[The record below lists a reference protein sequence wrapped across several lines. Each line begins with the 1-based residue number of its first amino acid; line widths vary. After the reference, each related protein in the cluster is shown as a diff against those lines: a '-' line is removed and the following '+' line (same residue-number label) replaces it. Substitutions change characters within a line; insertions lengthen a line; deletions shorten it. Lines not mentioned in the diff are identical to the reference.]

1 MRHFAIRCH
10 ILLTAL
16 KRLVCNG
23 FTYFLTFTLCIP
35 TPVLH
40 TPGVTLRL
48 TAKLRLSDGT
58 PLLLLLRTQ
67 GGVPSLRTLFM
78 FLILIE
84 LYPSTLFC
92 QVVFSYHWNTVFAI
106 LSHFFYFRNVQ
117 HMKLIKWLKIDSDT
131 LQSGT
136 QFRPHLVTYRM
147 CYTQTVDFSMHSR
160 ENGSL
165 CNTHFAQNSQCVTI
179 KTPFKFAASRES
191 VDLAC
196 NALFPNN
203 IPRCYLCKKTS
214 IPNAR
219 SGILQQHFPLWHYS
233 QQKRVSRVNV
243 AVFRPPLTLFSLWL

>member
-1 MRHFAIRCH
+1 M
-10 ILLTAL
+10 
-16 KRLVCNG
+16 
-23 FTYFLTFTLCIP
+23 
-35 TPVLH
+35 LH

-78 FLILIE
+78 FWILIA
-84 LYPSTLFC
+84 LYPSVLFC
-92 QVVFSYHWNTVFAI
+92 QVVFLYHWNTVFAI
-106 LSHFFYFRNVQ
+106 LSHFFNFRNVH

-165 CNTHFAQNSQCVTI
+165 CNTHFAQNSLCVTI
-179 KTPFKFAASRES
+179 KTPFKFAACRES

-196 NALFPNN
+196 NALFLPITSLDVIGVKRPVFQMLDRECCNN
-203 IPRCYLCKKTS
+203 IFPADIIANKKEYQ
-214 IPNAR
+214 
-219 SGILQQHFPLWHYS
+219 G
-233 QQKRVSRVNV
+233 
-243 AVFRPPLTLFSLWL
+243 

>member
-1 MRHFAIRCH
+1 MWHFAIRCH
-10 ILLTAL
+10 ILLTAV

-40 TPGVTLRL
+40 TSGVTLRL
-48 TAKLRLSDGT
+48 TAKLHLSDGT

-78 FLILIE
+78 FWILIA
-84 LYPSTLFC
+84 LYPSVLFC
-92 QVVFSYHWNTVFAI
+92 QVVFLYPWNAVFAI
-106 LSHFFYFRNVQ
+106 LSHFFNFRNVQ

-165 CNTHFAQNSQCVTI
+165 CNTHFAQNSLCVTI
-179 KTPFKFAASRES
+179 KTPFKFAACRES

-196 NALFPNN
+196 NALFLQITSLDVICVKRPVFQMLDRKYYNN
-203 IPRCYLCKKTS
+203 IFPSDIIANKKEYQ
-214 IPNAR
+214 
-219 SGILQQHFPLWHYS
+219 G
-233 QQKRVSRVNV
+233 
-243 AVFRPPLTLFSLWL
+243 